1 MEGVS
6 ICFRKFQNNDDVSM
20 SACTYLVDIECVQR
34 LYLLVA
40 NRFSSVYPALYVVM
54 VRQSTC
60 LNRGR
65 KRISRGVDL
74 LTSREREGRKGGR
87 RKKSVGDCFCRFGK
101 KNDKA

>member
-1 MEGVS
+1 
-6 ICFRKFQNNDDVSM
+6 M
-20 SACTYLVDIECVQR
+20 SAWTYLGDIKCVQR
-34 LYLLVA
+34 LYLLLLA
-40 NRFSSVYPALYVVM
+40 NRFSSVYPALYVVL

-74 LTSREREGRKGGR
+74 LTSREREGRKKGGR
-87 RKKSVGDCFCRFGK
+87 RKKSVRDCFCRLGK